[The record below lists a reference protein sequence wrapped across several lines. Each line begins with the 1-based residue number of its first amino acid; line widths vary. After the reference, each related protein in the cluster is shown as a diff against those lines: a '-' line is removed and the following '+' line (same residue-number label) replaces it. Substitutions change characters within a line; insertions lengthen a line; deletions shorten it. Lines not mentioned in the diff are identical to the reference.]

1 MDFGTTLKHLAPFA
15 IPILA
20 LLIPIVAIIM
30 TGLVRIKRNRLLHE
44 TVRLMTEKG
53 APIPPELID
62 AVANDSKQQAKTWSP
77 TSQLRSGVIN
87 IAIGLGFMFLL
98 REIDGGPTWMWAAG
112 MIPFMIGVGFLLIW
126 WIESRKKDA

>member
-1 MDFGTTLKHLAPFA
+1 MDFGHTLKHLAPFA

-20 LLIPIVAIIM
+20 LFIPIVAII
-30 TGLVRIKRNRLLHE
+30 TAGLVRIKRNRMLHD

-62 AVANDSKQQAKTWSP
+62 AVANDSKQQPKTWSP

-112 MIPFMIGVGFLLIW
+112 MIPVMIGVGFLLIW

>member
-1 MDFGTTLKHLAPFA
+1 
-15 IPILA
+15 
-20 LLIPIVAIIM
+20 
-30 TGLVRIKRNRLLHE
+30 
-44 TVRLMTEKG
+44 MTEKG

-87 IAIGLGFMFLL
+87 IAIGLGLMFLL
-98 REIDGGPTWMWAAG
+98 REIDAGPTWIWAAG
-112 MIPFMIGVGFLLIW
+112 IMPFMIGVGFLIIW

>member
-20 LLIPIVAIIM
+20 LFIPIVAIIM
-30 TGLVRIKRNRLLHE
+30 AGLVRIKRNRLLHD

-53 APIPPELID
+53 TPIPPELID

-77 TSQLRSGVIN
+77 TAQLRSGVIN

-98 REIDGGPTWMWAAG
+98 REIDGGPTWIWAAG

>member
-1 MDFGTTLKHLAPFA
+1 LAPFA

-20 LLIPIVAIIM
+20 LFIPIVAIIM
-30 TGLVRIKRNRLLHE
+30 AGLVRIKRNRMLHD

-77 TSQLRSGVIN
+77 TAQLRSGVIN

-98 REIDGGPTWMWAAG
+98 REIDGGPTWIWAAG

>member
-1 MDFGTTLKHLAPFA
+1 
-15 IPILA
+15 
-20 LLIPIVAIIM
+20 
-30 TGLVRIKRNRLLHE
+30 VRIKRNRLLHD

-53 APIPPELID
+53 TPIPPELID

-87 IAIGLGFMFLL
+87 IAIGLGLIFLC
-98 REIDGGPTWMWAAG
+98 REMDGGPTWLWAVG

>member
-1 MDFGTTLKHLAPFA
+1 LAPFA

-20 LLIPIVAIIM
+20 LFIPIVAIIM
-30 TGLVRIKRNRLLHE
+30 AGVVRIKRNRMLHD

-77 TSQLRSGVIN
+77 TAQLRSGVIN

>member
-1 MDFGTTLKHLAPFA
+1 MDFGHTLKHLAPFA

-30 TGLVRIKRNRLLHE
+30 AGVVRIKRNRMLHD